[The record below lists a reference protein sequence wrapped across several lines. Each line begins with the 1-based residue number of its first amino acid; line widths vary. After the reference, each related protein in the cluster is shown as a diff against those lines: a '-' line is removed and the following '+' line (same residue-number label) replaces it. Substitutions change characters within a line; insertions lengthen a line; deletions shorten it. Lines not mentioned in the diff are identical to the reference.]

1 MEPLEGIE
9 PSTYALPRRR
19 YLETRYER
27 VTSKPQWRLPLEQ
40 AFP

>member
-19 YLETRYER
+19 YLEARLDARY
-27 VTSKPQWRLPLEQ
+27 L
-40 AFP
+40 